1 MFGESHAYT
10 LSGVMQ
16 MMCAWNQLLE
26 ILPDWLRKDADRI
39 GKDSLRELRLRINA
53 PPELVLNQKSV
64 WLNRV
69 ITEVDINFCV
79 NTASRYSPWAAT
91 GISQG
96 YITASGG
103 HRIGLCG
110 ESVVKDGISV
120 GIRRIGSVNIRV
132 ARDFPG
138 ISDPLQ
144 IDSQSLIIL
153 GAPGCGK
160 TTLLRDYSRS
170 LAESYSIAVIDERG
184 ELFPEGFPRGKRMD
198 ILYGCP
204 KRVGIEMLIR
214 TMTPEYIAVD
224 EITSEEDS
232 SALLKAVGCGVKLL
246 ASAHASSVQDFHNR
260 PCYRSL
266 MQYQLFEHCI
276 VLEKD
281 NSFHTEALGNAG

>member
-1 MFGESHAYT
+1 
-10 LSGVMQ
+10 
-16 MMCAWNQLLE
+16 MMCAWNQLLN

-64 WLNRV
+64 WLDRNIV
-69 ITEVDINFCV
+69 EDDIHYCI

-91 GISQG
+91 GFSQG
-96 YITASGG
+96 YITSAGG

-110 ESVVKDGISV
+110 ESVLKNGVAVGMRKISS
-120 GIRRIGSVNIRV
+120 INIRV

-138 ISDPLQ
+138 ISSS
-144 IDSQSLIIL
+144 ICHSNKSLIIL
-153 GAPGCGK
+153 GAPGSGK
-160 TTLLRDYSRS
+160 TTLLRDLARS
-170 LAESYSIAVIDERG
+170 LAERCSIAVIDERG
-184 ELFPEGFPRGKRMD
+184 ELFPDGFTRGKRMD

-204 KRVGIEMLIR
+204 KQIGIEMLIR

-232 SALLKAVGCGVKLL
+232 TALLKAVGCGVKLL

-260 PCYRSL
+260 PCY
-266 MQYQLFEHCI
+266 QYLLQYRLFEHFI

-281 NSFHTEALGNAG
+281 NSFHMEALRNAG